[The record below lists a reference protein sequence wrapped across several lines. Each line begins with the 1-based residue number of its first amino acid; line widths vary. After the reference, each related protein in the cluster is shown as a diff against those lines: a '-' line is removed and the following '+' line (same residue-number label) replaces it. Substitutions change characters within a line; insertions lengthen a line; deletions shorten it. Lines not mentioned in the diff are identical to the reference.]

1 MSANME
7 DFEHFHAILTAAI
20 SYRYQVRWAVDDSDE
35 ARAELD
41 DPASGLTDFRFGGL
55 MRTLTK
61 ESASRVGQILVSQN
75 LASVNARYS
84 EQETVSQYVYQRS
97 LKNWGDYP
105 VDVLNAI
112 HGYEYQ
118 ACETRDF
125 PETEAYRICRAIE
138 KAMIQRLPGY
148 SESEAW
154 SINRSTL
161 TEFDRRSKTLREK
174 RDAEAAAHLA
184 EIERKAQL

>member
-7 DFEHFHAILTAAI
+7 DFEHFHAMLTAAI
-20 SYRYQVRWAVDDSDE
+20 SYRDQVRWAVDDSDE

-41 DPASGLTDFRFGGL
+41 DPASGLVDFRFGGL
-55 MRTLTK
+55 IRTLTK

-84 EQETVSQYVYQRS
+84 EEETVSQYVYKRS
-97 LKNWGDYP
+97 LRPWGDYP
-105 VDVLNAI
+105 VEILKAI

-138 KAMIQRLPGY
+138 KAMIGRLPGY

-174 RDAEAAAHLA
+174 RDREEAEKAARKEAAQ
-184 EIERKAQL
+184 R